1 MLLRVF
7 TFISVLF
14 SINAIA
20 AVGKGHVSGK
30 ITNITSISSG
40 LLVRINAN
48 EVPEHCTSGRVWM
61 LIKQESTAMTSLT
74 LTAWTLKR
82 GVTVYTS
89 ADNDGYCQVIQ
100 VDPYES

>member
-7 TFISVLF
+7 TFIGVLF
-14 SINAIA
+14 SANAIA
-20 AVGKGHVSGK
+20 AIGKGHVSGK

-48 EVPEHCTSGRVWM
+48 EVPEHCTSGRGWM
-61 LIKQESTAMTSLT
+61 LIKQENTAMTSLT

-82 GVTVYTS
+82 GVVYTS
-89 ADNDGYCQVIQ
+89 STV
-100 VDPYES
+100 VE

>member
-14 SINAIA
+14 TADAIA

-40 LLVRINAN
+40 LLVRINTN

-61 LIKQESTAMTSLT
+61 QIKQENTAMTSLT

-82 GVTVYTS
+82 DVTVYTS
-89 ADNDGYCQVIQ
+89 SDNDGYC
-100 VDPYES
+100 

>member
-1 MLLRVF
+1 MLFRVF
-7 TFISVLF
+7 ILISVLF
-14 SINAIA
+14 STCAIA
-20 AVGKGHVSGK
+20 AIGKGHVSGK

-40 LLVRINAN
+40 LLVRINEN

-61 LIKQESTAMTSLT
+61 QIKQENTAMTSLT

-89 ADNDGYCQVIQ
+89 ADSSGYCKVIQ
-100 VDPYES
+100 VDPHES

>member
-1 MLLRVF
+1 MSLRVF
-7 TFISVLF
+7 IFINVLF
-14 SINAIA
+14 YADAMA

-48 EVPEHCTSGRVWM
+48 KVPEHCTSGRVWM
-61 LIKQESTAMTSLT
+61 QIKQENTATTSLT

-82 GVTVYTS
+82 DVTV
-89 ADNDGYCQVIQ
+89 
-100 VDPYES
+100 

>member
-1 MLLRVF
+1 MF

-14 SINAIA
+14 TANAMA

-61 LIKQESTAMTSLT
+61 LIKQENKEAVKWGQVFLFAFSLS
-74 LTAWTLKR
+74 WTKF
-82 GVTVYTS
+82 
-89 ADNDGYCQVIQ
+89 
-100 VDPYES
+100 